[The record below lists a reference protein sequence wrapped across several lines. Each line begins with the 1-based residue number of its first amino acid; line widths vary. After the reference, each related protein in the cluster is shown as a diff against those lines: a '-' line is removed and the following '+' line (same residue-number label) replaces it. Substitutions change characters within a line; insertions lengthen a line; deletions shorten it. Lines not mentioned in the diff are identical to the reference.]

1 MSPACERNAGAE
13 IRILAQRTVVRV
25 GKGGVFDWT
34 QRQGASTWTQVRQGV
49 LVPVARHVDTGANLP
64 ERLVE
69 IHENNLLG
77 QTATHGGRFVF
88 HGSVGDAS
96 GSLDHKMGRGS
107 LRWKQAPGYSAGGF
121 GKALQRDSEDL
132 AGWKEFHARDKRSG
146 ITGDEG
152 RHSKTVW
159 ACPE

>member
-1 MSPACERNAGAE
+1 MLNTA
-13 IRILAQRTVVRV
+13 
-25 GKGGVFDWT
+25 
-34 QRQGASTWTQVRQGV
+34 
-49 LVPVARHVDTGANLP
+49 ANLP

-69 IHENNLLG
+69 SHESNFFG
-77 QTATHGGRFVF
+77 QTAAHGGRFVF

-96 GSLDHKMGRGS
+96 GSLDQKMGRGG
-107 LRWKQAPGYSAGGF
+107 LRWKHAPGYSAGGF
-121 GKALQRDSEDL
+121 GKALQRDSEYL
-132 AGWKEFHARDKRSG
+132 AGWKELHAGDRRSG